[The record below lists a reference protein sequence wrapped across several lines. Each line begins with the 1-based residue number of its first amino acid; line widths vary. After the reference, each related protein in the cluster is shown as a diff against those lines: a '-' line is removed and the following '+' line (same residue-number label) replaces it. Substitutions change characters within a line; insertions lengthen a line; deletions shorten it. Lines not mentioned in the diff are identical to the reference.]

1 MPINL
6 LNGFYLYGF
15 LFTVWKQTSDQERAA
30 FSQLKIL
37 SEEKG
42 GGETGAPVCGWEVN
56 QRKHFPLDSVRHR
69 VQPVLTTNAFLP
81 PGRGKLGGSTEC
93 GLACSQG

>member
-15 LFTVWKQTSDQERAA
+15 FFTVWKQTSNQERAA

-42 GGETGAPVCGWEVN
+42 GGET
-56 QRKHFPLDSVRHR
+56 
-69 VQPVLTTNAFLP
+69 
-81 PGRGKLGGSTEC
+81 
-93 GLACSQG
+93 